1 MDHKKASI
9 NLQILVQSMLQ
20 KNNINNVHKSR
31 NNNNNKLHGNI
42 DKNKIR
48 INKNSNHKEMINKFN
63 KSLFMKILMQKN
75 HNNKI
80 IQRVILQQKIK
91 EIQNNIKI
99 KLEIEV

>member
-1 MDHKKASI
+1 MDHNKASI
-9 NLQILVQSMLQ
+9 NLQILVQSMFQ
-20 KNNINNVHKSR
+20 KNNINNVHNSK

-42 DKNKIR
+42 NNNKIR
-48 INKNSNHKEMINKFN
+48 INKNSNNKEIINKFN
-63 KSLFMKILMQKN
+63 KSLFIKILMLNK

-80 IQRVILQQKIK
+80 IQKIIFQQKIK